1 MMTKKPRT
9 IPASRFFPLLIIFI
23 LWELGAY
30 FSLFSPEVFPPPSRV
45 LKTALELLVRG
56 LPPGHGL
63 HLHAVYS
70 LLRVSLGFVIAL
82 ALALPLGFLAGWS
95 PGFHRA
101 LNPIVNLIR
110 PIPPLAWIPVAV
122 IWFGIGLKSSS
133 FLIALGI
140 FFPVLLN
147 TISGV
152 RGVNPV
158 YLDAAR
164 TLGAGEFSL
173 ITKVLIP
180 AALPM
185 VLTGVRVGLGVGWM
199 TLVAAELT
207 GVRSGYGLGF
217 MIMTARDLGRV
228 DAILAGMAA
237 IGLIGYLMDRTI
249 LFLERKT
256 STAS

>member
-1 MMTKKPRT
+1 MQKKPGA
-9 IPASRFFPLLIIFI
+9 IPASKFFPLLIILL
-23 LWELGAY
+23 LWELGAD
-30 FSLFSPEVFPPPSRV
+30 FSLVSPEIFPPPSRV
-45 LKTALELLVRG
+45 GKTALELIVRG

-70 LLRVSLGFVIAL
+70 LFRVSLGFAVAL
-82 ALALPLGFLAGWS
+82 SLALPLGFLAGWS
-95 PGFHRA
+95 PKIHRA

-152 RGVNPV
+152 REVNPV

-164 TLGAGEFSL
+164 TLGAGEFHL
-173 ITKVLIP
+173 ISKVLIP
-180 AALPM
+180 SALPM
-185 VLTGVRVGLGVGWM
+185 VLTGIRIGLGVGWM

-228 DAILAGMAA
+228 DAIIAGMAA
-237 IGLIGYLMDRTI
+237 IGLVGYLMDRGI
-249 LFLERKT
+249 LLIESKIPREK
-256 STAS
+256 

>member
-1 MMTKKPRT
+1 MMNKPGA
-9 IPASRFFPLLIIFI
+9 IPASKFFPLLIILL
-23 LWELGAY
+23 LWELGAD
-30 FSLFSPEVFPPPSRV
+30 FSLVSPDIFPPPSRV
-45 LKTALELLVRG
+45 GKTALELLIRG

-63 HLHAVYS
+63 HLHALFS
-70 LLRVSLGFVIAL
+70 LFRVFLGFAIALSLG
-82 ALALPLGFLAGWS
+82 LPLGFIAGWS
-95 PGFHRA
+95 PKINRA

-110 PIPPLAWIPVAV
+110 PIPPLAWIPIAIV
-122 IWFGIGLKSSS
+122 WFGIGLKSSS

-158 YLDAAR
+158 FLDAAR
-164 TLGAGEFSL
+164 TLGAGEFHL
-173 ITKVLIP
+173 ITRVLIP

-185 VLTGVRVGLGVGWM
+185 VLTGIRIGLGVGWM

-237 IGLIGYLMDRTI
+237 IGLVGYLMDRGI
-249 LFLERKT
+249 LLIESNIHREK
-256 STAS
+256 

>member
-1 MMTKKPRT
+1 MKQTPT
-9 IPASRFFPLLIIFI
+9 QNTSRFLPLLIIML
-23 LWELGAY
+23 LWELGAD
-30 FSLFSPEVFPPPSRV
+30 FSLFSPEIFPPPSRV
-45 LKTALELLVRG
+45 LKTALELLVQG

-70 LLRVSLGFVIAL
+70 LLRVSLGLVIAL

-95 PGFHRA
+95 PKIHRA
-101 LNPIVNLIR
+101 LNPIVSLIR

-164 TLGAGEFSL
+164 TLGTGEFSL
-173 ITKVLIP
+173 IAKVLIP
-180 AALPM
+180 ASLPM
-185 VLTGVRVGLGVGWM
+185 VLTGIRVGLGVGWM

-237 IGLIGYLMDRTI
+237 IGLVGYLMDRTV

-256 STAS
+256 LTTS